1 MCAVYFPWPTDRRR
15 AGAATWLAFDQ
26 FAEAVSSVGVL
37 ALQVFADGVELHRND
52 VLHDH
57 RAIGDQSLLRFG

>member
-1 MCAVYFPWPTDRRR
+1 MCAVGFPWSTDLRR
-15 AGAATWLAFDQ
+15 AGATAELVFDH